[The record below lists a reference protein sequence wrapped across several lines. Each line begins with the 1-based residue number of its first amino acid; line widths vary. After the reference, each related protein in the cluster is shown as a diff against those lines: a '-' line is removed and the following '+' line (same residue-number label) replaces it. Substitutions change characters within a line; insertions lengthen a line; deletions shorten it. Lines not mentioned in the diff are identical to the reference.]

1 MNREIMYGF
10 ILYSDRS
17 QKNTGPGIF
26 SDKPKSQKA
35 SLTFPR
41 LQTVSLCSFGCP
53 ELKLTEIYLP
63 LPPEGLKAYATTA
76 SLRFL
81 KIPPTLPTPHF

>member
-63 LPPEGLKAYATTA
+63 LPLPPECYD
-76 SLRFL
+76 
-81 KIPPTLPTPHF
+81 